1 MAVCLLTRSIC
12 HCERDPRYL
21 LLYRLDYQKCHIC
34 LHDFLKGTHFILSKS
49 KFYLCKQ
56 DSRGAKFDVFGGPG
70 CDDNDLSRYK
80 LRLICE
86 LNLKTFFKQFLVDE
100 TGITENWVNIK
111 AILERKD

>member
-1 MAVCLLTRSIC
+1 MEEKSLLN
-12 HCERDPRYL
+12 
-21 LLYRLDYQKCHIC
+21 KG
-34 LHDFLKGTHFILSKS
+34 HDIVSKIQNS
-49 KFYLCKQ
+49 AFVNNYGVVRGAKKQ
-56 DSRGAKFDVFGGPG
+56 DSRGAKFDAFGGPG

-86 LNLKTFFKQFLVDE
+86 RNLKTFFKQFLVDE